1 MSTSSGGENEGIKL
15 QARHFKNKE
24 GAIFLNMF
32 ETISTNY
39 CLNNNSS
46 SQKRQNPKNTNLS
59 ITNKR
64 GYQTS
69 RGGLDMSQIPE
80 ELVENTAGVR

>member
-1 MSTSSGGENEGIKL
+1 MSTSSGGDNDAIKL

-39 CLNNNSS
+39 CLNNSS
-46 SQKRQNPKNTNLS
+46 SQRRQNQSNFNLS
-59 ITNKR
+59 IPNRKENQK
-64 GYQTS
+64 G
-69 RGGLDMSQIPE
+69 RGGLDMS
-80 ELVENTAGVR
+80 